1 MHDHIVISMELSLF
15 ANIIDIFI
23 IKIRF
28 FFLIKNFDSK
38 GDCAPMRPQNSLS

>member
-1 MHDHIVISMELSLF
+1 MHEHIVISMELSPF

-28 FFLIKNFDSK
+28 FKKNFDSK
-38 GDCAPMRPQNSLS
+38 GDFAPMRPQNSLS

>member
-1 MHDHIVISMELSLF
+1 MHEHIVISIELSPF

-28 FFLIKNFDSK
+28 FLNLNSDSK
-38 GDCAPMRPQNSLS
+38 GDFAPMRPQNSLS

>member
-1 MHDHIVISMELSLF
+1 MHEHIILIRMELSPF

-28 FFLIKNFDSK
+28 KKKKLDSK
-38 GDCAPMRPQNSLS
+38 GDFVPMRPQNGLS

>member
-1 MHDHIVISMELSLF
+1 MHEHILISMELSPF

-28 FFLIKNFDSK
+28 KKKKNWTVRAILFL
-38 GDCAPMRPQNSLS
+38 